1 MKSIYENYHNP
12 FFRGWIA
19 LIIVKVISFF
29 NHGIPQHLQTLFS
42 NKRREAFAIAE
53 EIYKG

>member
-1 MKSIYENYHNP
+1 MKSIYEKLSQSLLQ
-12 FFRGWIA
+12 GWIA

-29 NHGIPQHLQTLFS
+29 NHGIPQHLQTLLS

>member
-19 LIIVKVISFF
+19 LVIVKVISFF
-29 NHGIPQHLQTLFS
+29 NHGIPQHLQTLLS